1 MRWEGRRQSSNV
13 EDRRGKGMRRGAA
26 VGGGGIVMALVA
38 IFLLGQDPGQV
49 MQQMQQQQAQAQRQA
64 QTQGGEYRG
73 SAQEEKIKGF
83 VSTVLAET
91 EDTWNTVFRQAGY
104 QYKAPKLVLYTGM
117 TPTAC
122 GTGQAASGP
131 FYCPGDQKVYLD
143 LSFLNELQRMGAQG
157 DFAVAYVLAHEVGHH
172 IQTLTGTAAKVQQF
186 RQRASKAQGNAIQ
199 VKMELQADCYAGVW
213 ANHTQKRTQ
222 ILEQGDIEE
231 ALQAAAAVG
240 DDTIMKKA
248 GRTPRKEQ
256 FTHGS
261 SQERMQWF
269 ARGMDAGELGA
280 CDTGLDSL

>member
-13 EDRRGKGMRRGAA
+13 EDRRGRKMKRGAA

-49 MQQMQQQQAQAQRQA
+49 MQQMQQQQSQAQRQA
-64 QTQGGEYRG
+64 QTQQSGEYRG
-73 SAQEEKIKGF
+73 SAQEEKLKAF
-83 VSTVLAET
+83 TFTVLAET
-91 EDTWNTVFRQAGY
+91 EDTWNAVFKQAGY
-104 QYKAPKLVLYTGM
+104 AYKAPVLVIYSGS

-122 GTGQAASGP
+122 GTGQSASGP
-131 FYCPGDQKVYLD
+131 FYCPGDQKMYLD
-143 LSFLNELQRMGAQG
+143 LQFAGELQRMGAQG
-157 DFAVAYVLAHEVGHH
+157 DFALAYVIAHEVGHH
-172 IQTLTGTAAKVQQF
+172 IQTLTGTSAKVQKY
-186 RQRASKAQGNAIQ
+186 RQRASKVQGNAMQ

-213 ANHTQKRTQ
+213 ANHTQARAGLLQ
-222 ILEQGDIEE
+222 QGDLEE

-248 GRTPRKEQ
+248 GRAPRKEQ

-269 ARGMDAGELGA
+269 ARGMDSGEISA
-280 CDTGLDSL
+280 CDTGI

>member
-13 EDRRGKGMRRGAA
+13 EDRRGKGMKRGAA

-49 MQQMQQQQAQAQRQA
+49 MQEMQQKQAQAQRQS
-64 QTQGGEYRG
+64 QTQQGGEYRG
-73 SAQEEKIKGF
+73 TAQEEKIKGF

-91 EDTWNTVFRQAGY
+91 EDTWNTVFKQAGY

-172 IQTLTGTAAKVQQF
+172 IQALTGTAAKVQKY
-186 RQRASKAQGNAIQ
+186 RQRASKVQGNAIQ

-222 ILEQGDIEE
+222 MLEQGDIQE

-269 ARGMDAGELGA
+269 ARGMDSGEIGS
-280 CDTGLDSL
+280 CETGIN

>member
-13 EDRRGKGMRRGAA
+13 EDRRGQRGMRRGAA

-49 MQQMQQQQAQAQRQA
+49 MQTMQQKQAQSQRQV
-64 QTQGGEYRG
+64 QTQQNGEYRG
-73 SAQEEKIKGF
+73 TAQEEKIKDF
-83 VSTVLAET
+83 VSVVLAET
-91 EDTWNTVFRQAGY
+91 EDTWNKVFRDVGY
-104 QYKAPKLVLYTGM
+104 RYQAPKLVLYSGM

-131 FYCPGDQKVYLD
+131 FYCPGDQKAYLD

-172 IQTLTGTAAKVQQF
+172 IQTLTGTAAKVQRY

-213 ANHTQKRTQ
+213 ANHTQRRTQ
-222 ILEQGDIEE
+222 MLEPGDLEE

-240 DDTIMKKA
+240 DDTIMRRA

-269 ARGMDAGELGA
+269 ARGMDSE
-280 CDTGLDSL
+280 